1 MNRKIN
7 RDYLNSKHKAVQLNK
22 KGGWYLLEYCIN
34 KGQLLKREI
43 KEERLIGTEIY
54 VTLLHLGYYING
66 YYAYIDI
73 KLNINNGFNPES
85 AKYWSDEATLQEC
98 RFNHY
103 GHGVS
108 IDDKDI

>member
-1 MNRKIN
+1 MIKIK
-7 RDYLNSKHKAVQLNK
+7 RDKLNPRHKAVQLNK

-34 KGQLLKREI
+34 KGKLLNREI
-43 KEERLIGTEIY
+43 KKDKLIGKEIY

-73 KLNINNGFNPES
+73 ELNTNNGFHLES
-85 AKYWSDEATLQEC
+85 AIYWNDKKTLQEC

-103 GHGVS
+103 GHGIS